1 MSKVLVRKGLI
12 IAIIVILCMVVVAS
26 LVINSSFFQQ
36 TANSPPKKPKTPTGL
51 DSIDAGLSAYYR
63 SSSSDPDNDS
73 IRYGWDW
80 DRDAIVDEW
89 TKWYES
95 NQTSVKTIHQWETNG
110 TFYVKVKT
118 QDVHGAESEWSNN
131 LLVTINFV
139 PSFPNKPNLSG
150 PTSLVVGEIGTY
162 YAITTIP
169 DGFPVRYY
177 FVWDDRT
184 YNLTGFVESGL
195 MVNASHVWETPGN
208 YTVVCEAENE
218 YYYRSLE
225 AILNVVISE
234 KQ

>member
-1 MSKVLVRKGLI
+1 LI
-12 IAIIVILCMVVVAS
+12 IAIIVILCTLIVAS

-36 TANSPPKKPKTPTGL
+36 TANSPPEKPKIPTGST
-51 DSIDAGLSAYYR
+51 SIDARRSAYYR

-80 DRDAIVDEW
+80 DGDAIVDEW

-95 NQTSVKTIHQWETNG
+95 NQTSVKTIHKWETNG

-118 QDVHGAESEWSNN
+118 QDIHGAESEWSDS

-139 PSFPNKPNLSG
+139 PSHPNKPDLSG

-162 YAITTIP
+162 YAITAIP

-177 FVWDDRT
+177 FMWDDRT
-184 YNLTGFVESGL
+184 YNLTGYVESGL

-208 YTVVCEAENE
+208 YTVVCEVESE

-234 KQ
+234 EQ